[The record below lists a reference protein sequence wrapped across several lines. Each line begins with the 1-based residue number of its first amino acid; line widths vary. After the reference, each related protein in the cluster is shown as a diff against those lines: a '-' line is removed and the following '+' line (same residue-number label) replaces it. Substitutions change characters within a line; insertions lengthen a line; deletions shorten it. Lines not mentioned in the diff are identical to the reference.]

1 MRACYLHNSN
11 FTSVIV
17 KVKKVLYF
25 LRFVLRCRIFAVMWE
40 GKMKLAEIISAFHK
54 LHFAKILQ
62 LYLRKSLVIVNVPE
76 NCNHI
81 CAKIIFVKFVMSVH
95 PCGGE
100 SWHCD
105 SPQGFKYYL
114 PQAARRHSFLTT
126 ICNCFVVLVF
136 LFVSYFHLLTASDA
150 ESMVFT
156 RNLPW
161 IFENMSRLRS
171 LGMLII
177 FTQMFKLD
185 SYNSQNSQKSVL

>member
-17 KVKKVLYF
+17 KVKQVLYF

-40 GKMKLAEIISAFHK
+40 GKLKLTERISPFHK

-62 LYLRKSLVIVNVPE
+62 LYLRKSLE

-100 SWHCD
+100 S
-105 SPQGFKYYL
+105 
-114 PQAARRHSFLTT
+114 
-126 ICNCFVVLVF
+126 
-136 LFVSYFHLLTASDA
+136 
-150 ESMVFT
+150 
-156 RNLPW
+156 
-161 IFENMSRLRS
+161 
-171 LGMLII
+171 
-177 FTQMFKLD
+177 
-185 SYNSQNSQKSVL
+185 